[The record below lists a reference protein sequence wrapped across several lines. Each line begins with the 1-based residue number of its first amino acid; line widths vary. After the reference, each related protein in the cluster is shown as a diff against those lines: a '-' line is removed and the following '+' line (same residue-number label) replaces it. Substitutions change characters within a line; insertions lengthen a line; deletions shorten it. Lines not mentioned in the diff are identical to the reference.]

1 MPTADSPSTPHA
13 GSAAAADD
21 RRDQTTLT
29 YRRAPKASV
38 FLILGAVIGLI
49 VGIIAGILGSGNVS
63 FTTGQVIGYMATIFA
78 LLGLAL
84 GAIAY
89 VIADRIS
96 VRRAR
101 EVQAYAE
108 SSPGG
113 SDARAADVGD

>member
-1 MPTADSPSTPHA
+1 MPTADSPSTQHA

-21 RRDQTTLT
+21 GREQTTLT
-29 YRRAPKASV
+29 YRRAPKAPV
-38 FLILGAVIGLI
+38 FLVLGAVLGLL
-49 VGIIAGILGSGNVS
+49 VGIVAGVLGSGNVS
-63 FTTGQVIGYMATIFA
+63 FTTGQVVGYMATIFA

-89 VIADRIS
+89 VIADRVS

-108 SSPGG
+108 SSPG
-113 SDARAADVGD
+113 RADDRSADVGD